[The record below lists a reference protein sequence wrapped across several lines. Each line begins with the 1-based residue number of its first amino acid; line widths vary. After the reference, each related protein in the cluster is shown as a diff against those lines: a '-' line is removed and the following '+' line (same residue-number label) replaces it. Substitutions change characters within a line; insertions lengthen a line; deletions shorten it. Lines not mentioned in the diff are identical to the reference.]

1 MNRDYCTDAP
11 YIVEAE
17 TIGYGEENPI
27 CPICGQYCEEIY
39 YTKVRSDP
47 IACDRCLIS
56 RNAWEW
62 QEEKKEN
69 ERT

>member
-1 MNRDYCTDAP
+1 MTYRVPDAP
-11 YIVEAE
+11 YIREAE
-17 TIGYGEENPI
+17 TIGYGEECPI

-62 QEEKKEN
+62 QEEEKEN

>member
-1 MNRDYCTDAP
+1 MERVPDAS
-11 YIVEAE
+11 YIREAE
-17 TIGYGEENPI
+17 TVGYGEENPI

-69 ERT
+69 EQE

>member
-1 MNRDYCTDAP
+1 MQNIVPDAP
-11 YIVEAE
+11 YIREAE
-17 TIGYGEENPI
+17 TVGYGEECPI

-69 ERT
+69 EQE